1 MMENLALFRTNL
13 LPNAVYEVTIGGIQ
27 CASHRG
33 SPSPPRACS
42 SPSALQTSLEICC
55 AFAASFC
62 WQTLLLSAISQWK
75 FNEEWAAI
83 IRPRRPPQPPIISLL
98 CNQIIIII
106 IIMDISISFQ
116 ISLNSLHRGL
126 TSFVGHS
133 LPSTAMCWLQAV
145 AKTWLWS
152 QNFGV
157 AFRVHLA

>member
-116 ISLNSLHRGL
+116 ISLNSLRSLNSLQVTIVRRHQNLQNSLRRPRRPL
-126 TSFVGHS
+126 TRLRPARLVI
-133 LPSTAMCWLQAV
+133 
-145 AKTWLWS
+145 
-152 QNFGV
+152 
-157 AFRVHLA
+157 